1 MKYIYRITPNVISLI
16 LGMLITF
23 VCFRYVP
30 ITFFTDINAT
40 MVNAVYHEYGAN
52 LVEWSIGLMAIF
64 VIVNYIVVYH
74 TKKLKDEIMNQISP
88 HHYQTYSYSTKKK
101 E

>member
-23 VCFRYVP
+23 VCFRYIP
-30 ITFFTDINAT
+30 ITFFTEIHT
-40 MVNAVYHEYGAN
+40 TITNAVYHEYGAN

-74 TKKLKDEIMNQISP
+74 TKKLKREIMEQISP
-88 HHYQTYSYSTKKK
+88 PLYSYNTSKNK